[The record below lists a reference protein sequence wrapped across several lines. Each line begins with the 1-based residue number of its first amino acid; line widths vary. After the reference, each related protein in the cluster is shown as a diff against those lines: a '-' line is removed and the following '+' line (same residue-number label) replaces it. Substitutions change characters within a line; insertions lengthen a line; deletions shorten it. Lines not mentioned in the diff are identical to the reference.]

1 MRVEADR
8 PGRGAKAPARSKQRK
23 VAGGDGGGGVALVC
37 ASCRRRITDSGARIE
52 VDGLHEHS
60 QVNPHGYVWT
70 FGCFA
75 EAPGCAAVGAPSTE
89 FTWFPGHAWQI
100 AQCLRCGTHL
110 GWLFIATGGGGRFH
124 GLIVGRIAEED
135 ER

>member
-1 MRVEADR
+1 MHVEADR
-8 PGRGAKAPARSKQRK
+8 PGRGARGAARGAVKTDRR
-23 VAGGDGGGGVALVC
+23 AGGGGGKRLVC
-37 ASCRRRITDSGARIE
+37 AACRRAITDAAARIE

-60 QVNPHGYVWT
+60 QVNPHGFVWT

-75 EAPGCAAVGAPSTE
+75 QAPGCAAVGAPSTE

-110 GWLFIATGGGGRFH
+110 GWLWSSPGRRFH

>member
-1 MRVEADR
+1 MRAEADR
-8 PGRGAKAPARSKQRK
+8 PGGPGAGTARGARATARR
-23 VAGGDGGGGVALVC
+23 ATGGGGKRLVC
-37 ASCRRRITDSGARIE
+37 AACRRRITDTGARIE

-70 FGCFA
+70 FGCYA
-75 EAPGCAAVGAPSTE
+75 EAPGCAPVGAPSTE
-89 FTWFPGHAWQI
+89 FTWFPGHTWQI

-110 GWLFIATGGGGRFH
+110 GWLFTGADRRFH
-124 GLIVGRIAEED
+124 GLIVERLAEED